1 MKKPDPEASAPSE
14 GGQIT
19 SSFYSR
25 ASLPTLP
32 FFGGGLSW
40 TGWAGVC
47 QREMA
52 HAFPLLNKKKIFS
65 GWGWS
70 PELFK
75 RGEREGNREQRSKTR
90 KSSQAWHHLGEGSQS
105 SHPVNLPAGSIFLW
119 TQRWSFFHAMQ
130 LLIWALWCQLTR
142 LILYQSPQL
151 LALFIPLLSLEP
163 GLSWVVNLIYW
174 HIKSKGLFPQV
185 SAASVI
191 SN

>member
-52 HAFPLLNKKKIFS
+52 HAFPLLNKKKYS
-65 GWGWS
+65 LDEAG
-70 PELFK
+70 PQNCLKE
-75 RGEREGNREQRSKTR
+75 ERERVIEKRDLKLERVLRPGITWEK
-90 KSSQAWHHLGEGSQS
+90 AL
-105 SHPVNLPAGSIFLW
+105 NLP
-119 TQRWSFFHAMQ
+119 TQ
-130 LLIWALWCQLTR
+130 
-142 LILYQSPQL
+142 
-151 LALFIPLLSLEP
+151 
-163 GLSWVVNLIYW
+163 
-174 HIKSKGLFPQV
+174 
-185 SAASVI
+185 
-191 SN
+191 